1 MFIACT
7 LQYRICWTLG
17 QAISSPFFPPGHLA
31 CPWSTSLVYLLLSC
45 FMFSRVFKPPTG
57 KIAAISFLTHL
68 YPLPLG
74 KVCLHLLA
82 CKSSLVFTIP
92 PCSITFGSIIWM
104 FNLRCSGFSA
114 SQYAHFG
121 SSILQSFRS

>member
-1 MFIACT
+1 MHATIQDLLDSRPSHFI
-7 LQYRICWTLG
+7 
-17 QAISSPFFPPGHLA
+17 PFLSARPSGV
-31 CPWSTSLVYLLLSC
+31 PWSTSLVYLLLSC

-57 KIAAISFLTHL
+57 KIAAISFLAHL

-82 CKSSLVFTIP
+82 CNSSLVFIIL

-114 SQYAHFG
+114 ARYAHFG
-121 SSILQSFRS
+121 SSILHSFRF